1 MGFIERK
8 MRMPIEIVCR
18 ESHARVCCKVCNAK
32 ISPLSTAD
40 EKIRIEWLRLA
51 IARSAN
57 NWCISILFS
66 NEKFWPSSAKADKNV
81 YF

>member
-57 NWCISILFS
+57 KKISFKTAVVAIYRKIQTTHS
-66 NEKFWPSSAKADKNV
+66 KK
-81 YF
+81 